1 MAEPKENPVI
11 EKVLYIQRNF
21 PGLIEN
27 LLDELFQNFTG
38 QRRVAPERPTEERKY
53 DYVDSTGYAGYKPS
67 HVPTELAEMPDGSLT
82 ILPRRSWTNITSPSM
97 NAIEIETTGKGFPSE
112 LVR

>member
-27 LLDELFQNFTG
+27 ILDELFQNFTG

-53 DYVDSTGYAGYKPS
+53 DHVDSTGYAGYKS
-67 HVPTELAEMPDGSLT
+67 SRVPAEVANMPNGSPI
-82 ILPRRSWTNITSPSM
+82 ILPRRSWSGITDPSM

-112 LVR
+112 IVR

>member
-1 MAEPKENPVI
+1 MDEQKENTVI

-27 LLDELFQNFTG
+27 LLDELFQNFSG
-38 QRRVAPERPTEERKY
+38 QRRIAPKRPTEERKY

-67 HVPTELAEMPDGSLT
+67 HVPAELAEMPGGQPI
-82 ILPRRSWTNITSPSM
+82 ILPRRSWTDITSPSM

-112 LVR
+112 IVR